1 MKKYLISSILF
12 LALFSLN
19 AQDLK
24 VQFLKGSLA
33 EKTKVVR
40 EATVTEGKWITQ
52 NALKFIN
59 ENKNILIND
68 RDFEGFTVATVLSIQ
83 NEYVTNLN
91 EEEKNI
97 LINQL
102 SQFFVDFDYSD
113 TVQISIL
120 SKVKS
125 LGILTSPVSVS
136 MINEAY
142 SFCGK

>member
-1 MKKYLISSILF
+1 MKKYLISFILF
-12 LALFSLN
+12 FTLFLLN

-24 VQFLKGSLA
+24 VQFLKGSLT

-52 NALKFIN
+52 NALRFIH

-120 SKVKS
+120 SKVSALKDCFS
-125 LGILTSPVSVS
+125 IQPL
-136 MINEAY
+136 
-142 SFCGK
+142 